1 MTPDKEN
8 PRQSRR
14 RAGSNDIIVATP
26 PWLLATV
33 VRKLDELLISVTPCM
48 LLRRLVV
55 HGQTVSVVAFVA
67 RTMRR
72 GLTLEGQGATALIV
86 THHELG
92 YL

>member
-33 VRKLDELLISVTPCM
+33 ARQVHELLISATPCR
-48 LLRRLVV
+48 LLRRLVM
-55 HGQTVSVVAFVA
+55 HRQTVSVVTFAA
-67 RTMRR
+67 RTM
-72 GLTLEGQGATALIV
+72 QATERCRPHDALAC
-86 THHELG
+86 G
-92 YL
+92 